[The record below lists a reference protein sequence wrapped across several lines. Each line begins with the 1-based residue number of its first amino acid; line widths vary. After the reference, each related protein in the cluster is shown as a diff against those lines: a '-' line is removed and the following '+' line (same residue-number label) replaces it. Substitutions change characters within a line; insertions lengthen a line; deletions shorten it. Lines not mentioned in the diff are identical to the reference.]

1 MKGHWIDNQ
10 WMEGDSKEFI
20 EVRNPATEEI
30 LDRVSSGSE
39 QDAKHAVES
48 AKAAFEIW
56 RKTPAIERAAMLHEA
71 SAKMRTHWNELVELL
86 TLEEGKPVSE
96 NEEEMEWVAGTFDY
110 YAELGRHYRGRV
122 LPSPEPDAALI
133 VLEGCTCSGC
143 RKHGGD
149 QTIRDDPP
157 LHLAVSRKML

>member
-1 MKGHWIDNQ
+1 MKGHWINNK
-10 WMEGDSKEFI
+10 WMVGDTEDFI

-39 QDAKHAVES
+39 GDVHRAVE
-48 AKAAFEIW
+48 AAQTAFEIW
-56 RKTPAIERAAMLHEA
+56 RKTPAIERAALLHEA
-71 SAKMRTHWNELVELL
+71 SAKMRTHWTELVELL

-122 LPSPEPDAALI
+122 LPSPEPENQLNLVIKEPYGA
-133 VLEGCTCSGC
+133 VGCIT
-143 RKHGGD
+143 
-149 QTIRDDPP
+149 PWN
-157 LHLAVSRKML
+157 